1 MRAEH
6 EKMLVV
12 DMGNTCMMFG
22 LYAGEKLVRHWQLAS
37 ARHITGDELAMKLH
51 GLFVQHGESPD
62 EVHGIMAA
70 SVIPHLD
77 TVLAEACLHVFGKSP
92 AFVGTAEIKT
102 GMAVDYKNPKE
113 VGADRIANAIAA
125 RAAIGNPVIV
135 VDCGTATTF
144 DIVSPDG
151 HYAGGLILPGIEMA
165 LSALSER
172 AAKLPEAPFART
184 DELIG
189 RDTVT
194 SMQAGSYWSA
204 VEGISGI
211 IRRLRDLAG
220 YEQAPVIMTGGLA
233 SRIIDD
239 VPEISAHRPFLTL
252 DGLRLLAE
260 RHFA

>member
-1 MRAEH
+1 MTDRQG
-6 EKMLVV
+6 KILVV

-22 LYAGEKLVRHWQLAS
+22 LYDGESLVRHWRLAS
-37 ARHITGDELAMKLH
+37 TRHTTGDELAMKLH
-51 GLFVQHGESPD
+51 GLFVQHDESP
-62 EVHGIMAA
+62 EALRGIMAA

-77 TVLAEACLHVFGKSP
+77 SALEEACRHVFAQSP
-92 AFVGTAEIKT
+92 AFVGSPEVRT

-113 VGADRIANAIAA
+113 VGADRIANAVAA
-125 RAAIGNPVIV
+125 RARFGSPAIV

-144 DIVSPDG
+144 DIVSPEG
-151 HYAGGLILPGIEMA
+151 HYAGGLILPGLEMA

-172 AAKLPEAPFART
+172 AAKLPEAPFFRP
-184 DELIG
+184 DPLIG

-204 VEGISGI
+204 VEGISGL
-211 IRRLRDLAG
+211 IRRLHGLPG
-220 YEQAPVIMTGGLA
+220 YEKAPIIMTGGVA
-233 SRIIDD
+233 ARIIDD
-239 VPEISAHRPFLTL
+239 VPEISAYCPDLTL